1 MMYGD
6 IMAKLVHVQTII
18 EEERLIELKER
29 TGEHATKDALSKAI
43 DHYLECENVKSEKTK
58 VKNTKAKK

>member
-1 MMYGD
+1 MYGD

-29 TGEHATKDALSKAI
+29 TGEHTTKDALSKAI
-43 DHYLECENVKSEKTK
+43 DHYLEC
-58 VKNTKAKK
+58 KNTKGKK

>member
-1 MMYGD
+1 MYGD
-6 IMAKLVHVQTII
+6 IMVKLVHIQTII

-43 DHYLECENVKSEKTK
+43 DHYLECENTKSEKMKIKNTK
-58 VKNTKAKK
+58 VKK